1 MYRFVIRIGSPFLF
15 LMIKSKY
22 LIFQSVNKKSDGE
35 INLEA
40 NLTLPTLLKANSIPS
55 SSPPPG
61 VLSQKRIKQTAK
73 RSALCSV
80 FNGFRGEFNCLG
92 FHEHGISRNL
102 EESWGISSY
111 DSKKKKKKEYV
122 YKVIL

>member
-55 SSPPPG
+55 SSPPP
-61 VLSQKRIKQTAK
+61 A
-73 RSALCSV
+73 
-80 FNGFRGEFNCLG
+80 FFP
-92 FHEHGISRNL
+92 
-102 EESWGISSY
+102 
-111 DSKKKKKKEYV
+111 KKE
-122 YKVIL
+122 